1 MSFKLFVSDG
11 FVEPEKK
18 IDDSVIVET
27 AGYVPRE
34 KTIENLILS
43 GQRLLATRME
53 EYDGKNADEAL
64 ENASVLRVNDLDIV
78 DGINYLHQLQ
88 DSNGE
93 GETSTDGGVSVPV
106 NEGNESG
113 GSAPDSGKVEG

>member
-1 MSFKLFVSDG
+1 MAFKLFVCDG

-53 EYDGKNADEAL
+53 EYDGKTVDEAL
-64 ENASVLRVNDLDIV
+64 ENASVLRVNDFDIV

-88 DSNGE
+88 DSSGE
-93 GETSTDGGVSVPV
+93 SETPTGGGVSVSV
-106 NEGNESG
+106 NESNESG
-113 GSAPDSGKVEG
+113 GSAPDSGKVE

>member
-1 MSFKLFVSDG
+1 MAFKLFITDG

-43 GQRLLATRME
+43 GQRLLLSRME
-53 EYDGKNADEAL
+53 EYDGKTVDEAL
-64 ENASVLRVNDLDIV
+64 ENASVVRVNDFDIV
-78 DGINYLHQLQ
+78 DSVNYLHQLQ
-88 DSNGE
+88 DSSGE
-93 GETSTDGGVSVPV
+93 REASTDGGVSVPV